1 MDKLN
6 FRVSLIVTFA
16 GNIIYLI
23 IIYFLWKA
31 IYLSSG
37 KEIVNGMAF
46 NDTMIYL
53 VLATALFNM
62 MEIFLVW
69 YMGNQVRSGKIVL
82 DLIKPIKFGLYMFF
96 GQLGEVVV
104 NFAII
109 FLPTVVIVYIV
120 TGGGIP
126 IGKNILLF
134 FFAMILAFIINY
146 CINMLVAALCLFTES
161 SWGINIMKE
170 VIVSV
175 LSGASIPVA
184 FFPDNIK
191 KIVELLPFQAVYN
204 TPLTMLINNNLSIDG
219 YVKMFGIQILWLI
232 VLLCGAV
239 WFWKFSLRH
248 VTING
253 G

>member
-6 FRVSLIVTFA
+6 FRVSLIVTFV

-23 IIYFLWKA
+23 TIYFLWKA

-37 KEIVNGMAF
+37 KETVNGMTF

-69 YMGNQVRSGKIVL
+69 YMGNQVRSGKIVF

-104 NFAII
+104 NFVVI

-120 TGGGIP
+120 TGGGILA
-126 IGKNILLF
+126 GKNILLF
-134 FFAMILAFIINY
+134 FVAMILAFIINY

-161 SWGINIMKE
+161 SWGINI
-170 VIVSV
+170 V
-175 LSGASIPVA
+175 
-184 FFPDNIK
+184 
-191 KIVELLPFQAVYN
+191 
-204 TPLTMLINNNLSIDG
+204 
-219 YVKMFGIQILWLI
+219 
-232 VLLCGAV
+232 
-239 WFWKFSLRH
+239 
-248 VTING
+248 
-253 G
+253 